1 MFGDLRDS
9 FIEQA
14 DASRRERADAEARH
28 HEEIILPFR
37 RTNPGGNVELPS
49 FAEMVEESYRAK
61 LNVYETEDINTLL
74 WTRVFKA
81 WGRNGKDFSPEQFC
95 TLIEDNNKGK
105 EGKAGLSNNTI
116 YNWRNHPD
124 KYKCI
129 AVSVKVMSKAFGYA
143 HNNYNNIISDYS
155 HELMLWQI
163 IDGRL
168 FKNPYP
174 ADASRDGTAWSPN
187 VGITPPYVHE
197 ARNALDAAIDAAQAA
212 SDHGA
217 LVRELIDAS
226 GISMSRLQTLVGC
239 QQLHQWCKSAN
250 IEDVSMAKRFLNIVH
265 PPALQAYP
273 ARAKKQNRR
282 MLGLLTGRL
291 LDLPAIMQEVQKEGI
306 ENPGG
311 QLLVLLTGRKGLV
324 TIPADDLAEALRD
337 KGHDVSVDKVKK
349 MRSSSRQRGGGITE
363 PLARSILAIVQEKAG
378 IAVEPEQYDSILD
391 IFTNCQSPSKLL
403 ARCVKGELAI
413 GEMVRMSYE
422 RKDMTQAEFQDRVQI
437 AQTSD
442 FLLGKSHL
450 ENGSARNIADW
461 LGFKKEERRQF
472 IVLATGHKAS
482 LNTMAILNEVL
493 AGTKLRVEGLRM
505 IYDASGM
512 TRVELAE
519 ASGVDISY
527 SVKKISQGRLS
538 ASPGDM
544 RILSGLCGLKWHDDD
559 FIHAFSTGWVARS
572 TKGTLSSAI
581 GPVMRSE
588 AASR

>member
-1 MFGDLRDS
+1 M
-9 FIEQA
+9 
-14 DASRRERADAEARH
+14 
-28 HEEIILPFR
+28 
-37 RTNPGGNVELPS
+37 
-49 FAEMVEESYRAK
+49 
-61 LNVYETEDINTLL
+61 
-74 WTRVFKA
+74 
-81 WGRNGKDFSPEQFC
+81 
-95 TLIEDNNKGK
+95 
-105 EGKAGLSNNTI
+105 
-116 YNWRNHPD
+116 
-124 KYKCI
+124 
-129 AVSVKVMSKAFGYA
+129 
-143 HNNYNNIISDYS
+143 
-155 HELMLWQI
+155 
-163 IDGRL
+163 
-168 FKNPYP
+168 
-174 ADASRDGTAWSPN
+174 
-187 VGITPPYVHE
+187 
-197 ARNALDAAIDAAQAA
+197 AQ
-212 SDHGA
+212 
-217 LVRELIDAS
+217 
-226 GISMSRLQTLVGC
+226 
-239 QQLHQWCKSAN
+239 
-250 IEDVSMAKRFLNIVH
+250 RFLNIVH
-265 PPALQAYP
+265 TPALQAYP

-282 MLGLLTGRL
+282 LLGLLTGRL
-291 LDLPAIMQEVQKEGI
+291 LDLPAIMQEAQKEGI

-311 QLLVLLTGRKGLV
+311 QLLVLLTGRKGLL

-349 MRSSSRQRGGGITE
+349 MRTSSRQRGGGITE
-363 PLARSILAIVQEKAG
+363 PLARSILAIVQEKPG
-378 IAVEPEQYDSILD
+378 IAVEPEQHESILE

-403 ARCVKGELAI
+403 ARCVKGVLAI

-482 LNTMAILNEVL
+482 LNTKAILNEVL

-512 TRVELAE
+512 TRVELSE

-527 SVKKISQGRLS
+527 SVKEISQGRLS

-572 TKGTLSSAI
+572 TEGTLSSAI